1 MGDKEW
7 VESSLQEVY
16 QMMGVLNM
24 SFEYVPLLEE
34 RYNDEGL
41 AILDYDY
48 ENRIPIIAAMNT
60 DKEGDADFEYERKD
74 LKNTR
79 ENVTIQFTRGS
90 ILPNKVKAR
99 DAIDVTIGEN
109 TERYIILGNDNGI
122 VLSGIYY
129 SVRATAVSG
138 ALQDYEVLNNGIE
151 ATF

>member
-1 MGDKEW
+1 MNDKEW
-7 VESSLQEVY
+7 VESSLHEVY
-16 QMMGVLNM
+16 QIMGVLNM
-24 SFEYVPLLEE
+24 SYEYIPLLEE
-34 RYNDEGL
+34 QYTDEGL
-41 AILDYDY
+41 MVLDYDY
-48 ENRIPIIAAMNT
+48 ENRIPITAAMNT
-60 DKEGDADFEYERKD
+60 DKEGDPDLDYERKD

-79 ENVTIQFTRGS
+79 ENVTIQFTRSS
-90 ILPNKVKAR
+90 ILPHTVKAR
-99 DAIDVTIGEN
+99 DAIDVTIGDS